1 MMLDFNNFK
10 KKYTMKNIMKNIIKI
25 KFLVLALVFLT
36 FGSCTEDFL
45 DRPPEDSYNVADF
58 YKTVDQVN
66 TATNTLYSK
75 PWFDYV
81 SNVSWCIGELSSGN
95 GRTYDA
101 RNQDFMTFA
110 ITGNHNT
117 LGQAWTSLYAV
128 VAQSNAI
135 INTVPD
141 AAGEDVPEDLVN
153 NVVGEAKF
161 IRATAY
167 FYLVRIF
174 GAIPIILDNVEY
186 VDKAEIPRNT
196 VEDVY
201 ALIKKD
207 LEYAVANC
215 YTKVRGSNYDANA
228 KVSSGSAKAMLAKIY
243 LYEENYQMAYSLSNE
258 VISSGEFKLLGG
270 TEEDGYPGS
279 YYDLFLT
286 KNDNNPET
294 IFSLQWGTSG
304 EYAEGNAVQ
313 SLYGASGITGF
324 SDGWAAIGP
333 SLDLQDAYE
342 DKVKD
347 ERYYATIMDP
357 DSYYPDLNG
366 GYTAS
371 SNINFQDTGVG
382 IKKYVVGNPANLGG
396 GAQQSYPNNT
406 YVLRY
411 AELLLIHAEAII
423 KGGGGSLAE
432 AKRSIDKVR
441 NRAGLDDLASDPTF
455 EDVFQERRIELAFE
469 MEFWFDVVRLGTTEA
484 INYLADRERGTWN
497 TDTDP
502 RTVNSLQYTPTADKL
517 LFPYPTS
524 ETINNPALLLPPV
537 NFDFTK
543 YN

>member
-1 MMLDFNNFK
+1 MLDFNNFK

-324 SDGWAAIGP
+324 SDGWSAIGP

>member
-1 MMLDFNNFK
+1 MLDFNNFK

-141 AAGEDVPEDLVN
+141 AAGEEVPEDLVN

-324 SDGWAAIGP
+324 SDGWSALGP

-502 RTVNSLQYTPTADKL
+502 RTVDSLQYTPTADKL

>member
-1 MMLDFNNFK
+1 MLDFNNFK

>member
-1 MMLDFNNFK
+1 
-10 KKYTMKNIMKNIIKI
+10 MKNIMKNIIKI

>member
-1 MMLDFNNFK
+1 MLDFNNFK

-324 SDGWAAIGP
+324 SDGWSAIGP

-423 KGGGGSLAE
+423 KGGGGYLAE

>member
-1 MMLDFNNFK
+1 
-10 KKYTMKNIMKNIIKI
+10 MKNIIKNIMKI
-25 KFLVLALVFLT
+25 KFLLATVVLLT
-36 FGSCTEDFL
+36 FGACGDDFL

-66 TATNTLYSK
+66 TATNALYSK

-95 GRTYDA
+95 GRTYDP

-135 INTVPD
+135 INLIPD
-141 AAGEDVPEDLVN
+141 AAGEDVPQDLVN

-174 GAIPIILDNVEY
+174 GAVPIILDNVEY
-186 VDKAEIPRNT
+186 VDQAEIPKNT
-196 VEDVY
+196 VDDIY
-201 ALIKKD
+201 TLIKKD
-207 LEYAVANC
+207 LEFAATNC
-215 YTKVRGSNYDANA
+215 YSKIRGGNFDANA
-228 KVSSGSAKAMLAKIY
+228 KVSSGSAKAMLSKVY
-243 LYEENYQMAYSLSNE
+243 LYEENYQMAYTLSNE

-286 KNDNNPET
+286 ENDNNPET

-324 SDGWAAIGP
+324 SDGWSAIGP

-342 DKVKD
+342 DKVLD

-357 DSYYPDLNG
+357 GSFYPDLNG

-371 SNINFQDTGVG
+371 DNINFQDTGVG

-406 YVLRY
+406 YILRY
-411 AELLLIHAEAII
+411 AELLLIHAEAIV
-423 KGGGGSLAE
+423 KGGGGTLSE

-441 NRAGLDDLASDPTF
+441 NRAGLGSLVSDPTF

-469 MEFWFDVVRLGTTEA
+469 MEFWFDVARLETQDA
-484 INYLADRERGTWN
+484 ISYLAERERGTWN

-502 RTVNSLQYTPTADKL
+502 RTVNTLQYTPTPDKL

-524 ETINNPALLLPPV
+524 ETINNPALLAAPV
-537 NFDFTK
+537 AFDFTK